1 MAQQIDFSRVLEV
14 QRTIDGS
21 LLEESAAIWCVLLE
35 AQHAT
40 WSWKGLTGGDYLEIG
55 TLHGKSASILASFA
69 HAYGN
74 ALTIVDPQIPEA
86 TRRTLDALTPRVGYI
101 ESMSENLLYSQ
112 YHMQNIRKVAFAH
125 IDGMHRFSAVA
136 SDLRICEDTLGNYG
150 IISVDDFHTDLYPQ
164 IPAATYKY
172 LFSGMSDLCMF
183 LVGMN
188 KAYLCRNC
196 AKKYYFSFVAKQLLP
211 SLETMDIK
219 LTLVKSDSN
228 NTFDAFGISRFH
240 EDRLYGGEHPSV

>member
-1 MAQQIDFSRVLEV
+1 MAQQINFHTVLEV
-14 QRTIDGS
+14 QRGIDGS
-21 LLEESAAIWCVLLE
+21 LLEESAAIWCVLLD

-40 WSWKGLTGGDYLEIG
+40 WSWKGVTGGDYLEIG
-55 TLHGKSASILASFA
+55 TLHGKSASILASFSR
-69 HAYGN
+69 AYGN
-74 ALTIVDPQIPEA
+74 ALTIVDPEIPQA
-86 TRRTLDALTPRVGYI
+86 TRRTLDALTPKVNYI
-101 ESMSENLLYSQ
+101 ESNSEYLLYSQ

-136 SDLRICEDTLGNYG
+136 SDLRICEDALANFG

-211 SLETMDIK
+211 VLENMGIR

-228 NTFDAFGISRFH
+228 HSFDAFGISRFH
-240 EDRLYGGEHPSV
+240 EGRFYGDEHPSR